1 MKHIEARFRAVTP
14 CFAGSGE
21 GNAELRLPSIKGVL
35 RFWWRAYAYAAFI
48 DESDGNRT
56 VRWMRRSED
65 DLFGSS
71 ETGQSRLAMR
81 LDVTTGPRVLGKGE
95 VLQDDDGGKV
105 GAGGR
110 YLGYGVLEAFPNKRR
125 GTQAGEL
132 IRPCLA
138 APFEFVLRLGA
149 KDAVPLRR
157 VEPAL
162 RLLGL
167 AGGLGARARKG
178 YGSLNLISLQG
189 DGVEDWRPPGTID
202 DYRDQLT
209 SLLGTMAACDREP
222 EISALSSGARVELM
236 FEDIRSPMEVLD
248 EYGKAMIRYRS
259 WGRKGKILNNEPS
272 RCLFPEDHGWMKGEE
287 TARDFHPRRAVF
299 GLPHNYGKGMEVK
312 PQNHGRRAS
321 PLLFHVHQFGGRYA
335 GIALLLRSRF
345 LPEGEKIVARDRAVP
360 ANPDWTVLTNFLD
373 ENGKRRIWPNG

>member
-21 GNAELRLPSIKGVL
+21 DRAELRLPSIKGVL
-35 RFWWRAYAYAAFI
+35 RFWWRAHAYAAFVG
-48 DESDGNRT
+48 ERDGNRA
-56 VRWMRRSED
+56 VQRMRQCEN

-81 LDVTTGPRVLGKGE
+81 LDVKTGPRVLEKGE
-95 VLQDDDGGKV
+95 VLQDDDATMIRP
-105 GAGGR
+105 GAR
-110 YLGYGVLEAFPNKRR
+110 YLGYGVLEAFASERK

-149 KDAVPLRR
+149 KDAAPLRS

-189 DGVEDWRPPGTID
+189 DGVEDWRSPGTID

-209 SLLGTMAACDREP
+209 SLLGTTAACDREP
-222 EISALSSGARVELM
+222 EFSAFSSQARVELL
-236 FEDIRSPMEVLD
+236 FESRAPMEVLD
-248 EYGKAMIRYRS
+248 DYGKAMVRYRS
-259 WGRKGKILNNEPS
+259 WGRNGKILEREPS
-272 RCLFPEDHGWMKGEE
+272 CRRFPEDHDWMKDK
-287 TARDFHPRRAVF
+287 AIASNFHPRRAVF
-299 GLPHNYGKGMEVK
+299 GLPHNYGKGIEVK
-312 PQNHGRRAS
+312 PQKHGRRAS
-321 PLLFHVHQFGGRYA
+321 PLLFHVHRFGKRYA

-345 LPEGEKIVARDRAVP
+345 LPEGEKILARGKAVS
-360 ANPDWTVLTNFLD
+360 ANPDWTVLTDFLD
-373 ENGKRRIWPNG
+373 ENGKRRIWPDG

>member
-1 MKHIEARFRAVTP
+1 MECIEARFRVITP

-48 DESDGNRT
+48 GEGGGNGA
-56 VRWMRRSED
+56 VRRMRRCED

-81 LDVTTGPRVLGKGE
+81 LDVTTRPRILGKGK
-95 VLQDDDGGKV
+95 VLEDEGGRQV
-105 GAGGR
+105 GSGAR
-110 YLGYGVLEAFPNKRR
+110 YLGYGVVEAFANKRK
-125 GTQAGEL
+125 GTDAGQL
-132 IRPCLA
+132 VRPCLT
-138 APFEFVLRLGA
+138 APFEFTVRIGA
-149 KDAVPLRR
+149 KDAAPLRR

-189 DGVEDWRPPGTID
+189 DGVGEWRPPGTIN

-209 SLLGTMAACDREP
+209 SLLDTAAACHREP
-222 EISALSSGARVELM
+222 EISAFSSHARVELL
-236 FEDIRSPMEVLD
+236 FESRAPMEVLD
-248 EYGKAMIRYRS
+248 DYGKAMVRYRS
-259 WGRKGKILNNEPS
+259 WGRNGKILDGERS
-272 RCLFPEDHGWMKGEE
+272 RCRFPEDHNWMKGDA
-287 TARDFHPRRAVF
+287 TAKDFHPRRAVF
-299 GLPHNYGKGMEVK
+299 GLPHNYGKGVEVR
-312 PQNHGRRAS
+312 PQIHGRRAS
-321 PLLFHVHQFGGRYA
+321 PLLFHVQQIGERYA

-345 LPEGEKIVARDRAVP
+345 LPAGEKILARGRAVP
-360 ANPDWTVLTNFLD
+360 ANTDWNVLTSFLD
-373 ENGKRRIWPNG
+373 ENGKRKIWPYG